1 MLVRKFYAE
10 TPREALRLVREALG
24 EEALI
29 LSNRKL
35 GRGVEILATSP
46 GEVQSV
52 TLSALRPTDL
62 RERTA
67 REAAGTPRPAS
78 PRPATPP
85 TVRPDPRFA
94 RPAPAPAR
102 DPMSQPTSAA
112 PASGSAASAARG
124 ASYAARYDE
133 WLFRAPAASAQDGDD
148 GAQVRLSPAAA
159 QLAARERVAAVP
171 SDRADAGLRPP
182 APAAASTQGQAGAA
196 VASIAAAP
204 AVTYAT
210 GSATPASYD
219 LVHELRLLRSLVEG
233 QLAAFAWNDLKRRD
247 SARSEAMRRML
258 GAGFG
263 GALARA
269 VVDELPEGLDATRAL
284 RLVKTRLQQRLRVAP
299 AGAGLVD
306 AGGIL
311 ALVGPTGVGKTTTVA
326 KLAAE
331 CTLKHGAAK
340 LALVTTDT
348 YRIGAVDQLRIYGRI
363 LGVPVYAIRN
373 EADLR
378 STLEDL
384 RSRHLVLIDTVGMSQ
399 RDRRLADQVALLS
412 GSTRRVQRVLLV
424 SAVSHLNVIEDVVR
438 AYRGPDL
445 AGCIL
450 TKIDEALA
458 LGTALDALIRHD
470 LPLHYVTNGQRVP
483 EDLHRPNPLYL
494 VERAFRD
501 SPQPMDEGELP
512 YTLAAGQN

>member
-10 TPREALRLVREALG
+10 TSREALHMVRQAMG

-29 LSNRKL
+29 LSNRRV

-46 GEVQSV
+46 AEVQSV
-52 TLSALRPTDL
+52 TMSALHQTDL
-62 RERTA
+62 SQIDA
-67 REAAGTPRPAS
+67 RPPMSRGTPSPAAS
-78 PRPATPP
+78 N
-85 TVRPDPRFA
+85 VRLDPRFG
-94 RPAPAPAR
+94 RPAPVPAR
-102 DPMSQPTSAA
+102 PVPAPQARTTSAA
-112 PASGSAASAARG
+112 PARGAPSPQAPAARAPSTTHPAAQ
-124 ASYAARYDE
+124 ASYATRYDE
-133 WLFRAPAASAQDGDD
+133 WLFKPAAVDDQDDT
-148 GAQVRLSPAAA
+148 ASQVQLS
-159 QLAARERVAAVP
+159 
-171 SDRADAGLRPP
+171 
-182 APAAASTQGQAGAA
+182 AAASRLVNQSTSSASAA
-196 VASIAAAP
+196 LARAAEPTPVAAP
-204 AVTYAT
+204 SSMTYTTTA
-210 GSATPASYD
+210 STPLRYD
-219 LVHELRLLRSLVEG
+219 LVHELRLLRSLMEG
-233 QLAAFAWNDLKRRD
+233 QLAALAWNDLKRRD
-247 SARSEAMRRML
+247 PARSETMRRMI

-263 GALARA
+263 AALSRA
-269 VVDELPEGLDATRAL
+269 VVDELPEGLDAVRAL

-331 CTLKHGAAK
+331 CALKHGAAK

-348 YRIGAVDQLRIYGRI
+348 YRIGAVDQLRIYGKI

-450 TKIDEALA
+450 TKIDEALN
-458 LGTALDALIRHD
+458 LGTALDSLIRHD
-470 LPLHYVTNGQRVP
+470 LTLHYVTNGQRVP
-483 EDLHRPNPLYL
+483 EDLHRPNSLYL
-494 VERAFRD
+494 VERAFREN
-501 SPQPMDEGELP
+501 SQPMDEGDLP